1 MERVSAGDLTIRT
14 SYKSE
19 NELGH
24 IVQSFNSMLD
34 NLQQLVGQVKVTAKE
49 VIVSTENMLQETK
62 SGSTYIKRGCSN
74 YF

>member
-34 NLQQLVGQVKVTAKE
+34 NLQQLVGQVKVTRK
-49 VIVSTENMLQETK
+49 K
-62 SGSTYIKRGCSN
+62 
-74 YF
+74 